1 MKQTSRHLRTRLNEH
16 IPKCILRFIDE
27 KTKIKTKA
35 VVNAT
40 KRSSIAEHLVNSTNC
55 ANNYDPSRFKILYN
69 CTSSMDLVRL
79 EAITISFIKD
89 FKQTTKL
96 VFIRG
101 VNKLQPAGQMWP
113 SKLKYATW
121 ELSQKYKLQKQ

>member
-1 MKQTSRHLRTRLNEH
+1 MRTRLNEH

-55 ANNYDPSRFKILYN
+55 ANNYDSSRFKILNN

-79 EAITISFIKD
+79 EAISIFLNKPELC
-89 FKQTTKL
+89 KQKEFDYRVSL
-96 VFIRG
+96 FV
-101 VNKLQPAGQMWP
+101 
-113 SKLKYATW
+113 
-121 ELSQKYKLQKQ
+121 